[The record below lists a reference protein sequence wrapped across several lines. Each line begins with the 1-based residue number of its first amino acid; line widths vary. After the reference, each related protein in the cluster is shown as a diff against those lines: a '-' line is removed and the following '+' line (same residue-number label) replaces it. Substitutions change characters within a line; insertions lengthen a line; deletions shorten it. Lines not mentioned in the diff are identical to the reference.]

1 MSFLVTAHLKITIR
15 YYKYVRDAPVIKLSK
30 RGFSEIV
37 YLYLNSL
44 ERFHEMIFQMLFC
57 FLFESHFALTFLL
70 SISPWIIV
78 VYLEIPR
85 AIYGPILGPIGWI
98 EG

>member
-1 MSFLVTAHLKITIR
+1 MAVKKSLIYTQK
-15 YYKYVRDAPVIKLSK
+15 
-30 RGFSEIV
+30 
-37 YLYLNSL
+37 SL
-44 ERFHEMIFQMLFC
+44 ERFHGMIFEMLFC
-57 FLFESHFALTFLL
+57 FLFESHFALTLFPTL
-70 SISPWIIV
+70 SLWIIV